1 MSTSITQPPSSHVL
15 SLSPRTAHRSISTR
29 VLGLTSLLFGL
40 SFVCRQQEIPSIYRN
55 KMYHKRVRLGA
66 MSFLAPIQHQTNTEA
81 ITSYCKIM
89 LGRVRLSL
97 SVRSCL
103 LLQRYI
109 RVLDSP
115 SGVTLHILICKVERS
130 LSVLWCKTAVGI
142 YVPLGSQCRK
152 IRSCKVLENN

>member
-1 MSTSITQPPSSHVL
+1 MHHYPWRCGIFTFLSLQPKLKQITIRRSSCDLSTSITQPPSSHVL

-40 SFVCRQQEIPSIYRN
+40 SFVCRQQEIPSIYRD

-66 MSFLAPIQHQTNTEA
+66 TSFLAPFQHQTNPEA
-81 ITSYCKIM
+81 ITSYCKMM

-109 RVLDSP
+109 YQNFRQ
-115 SGVTLHILICKVERS
+115 S
-130 LSVLWCKTAVGI
+130 LWSYGG
-142 YVPLGSQCRK
+142 YPYM
-152 IRSCKVLENN
+152 

>member
-40 SFVCRQQEIPSIYRN
+40 SFVCRQQEIPSIYRD

-66 MSFLAPIQHQTNTEA
+66 TSFLAPFQHQTNPEA
-81 ITSYCKIM
+81 ITSYC
-89 LGRVRLSL
+89 GRVRLSL

-109 RVLDSP
+109 RILDSP
-115 SGVTLHILICKVERS
+115 SGVTVHILICKVERS
-130 LSVLWCKTAVGI
+130 LSVLRCKTAVSI
-142 YVPLGSQCRK
+142 YH
-152 IRSCKVLENN
+152 